1 MRINAYVRTAP
12 VAALFCYTHKEANT
26 FMITRD
32 MIYSHEAADLLRTLS
47 LYKTLLEKQVYR
59 MFPDKKQQAIHTL
72 VERYIKDG
80 RIFRD
85 QRRQLLSA
93 LPEPELDVGMIKA
106 FWVLLDFIDE
116 TEYHSAGDFPIRLY
130 FFAQAEMYEVVY
142 VQPGQ
147 EALISQ
153 ALMNKADDEGKKIMV
168 VESLKQISDISCSN
182 VSGYC
187 LVDEQGTTHYFKE
200 KDLCENG

>member
-1 MRINAYVRTAP
+1 
-12 VAALFCYTHKEANT
+12 
-26 FMITRD
+26 MITRD
-32 MIYSHEAADLLRTLS
+32 MVYSHEAADLLRALS

-59 MFPDKKQQAIHTL
+59 LFPEKKQQAMHTL

-93 LPEPELDVGMIKA
+93 LPEPELDMGMIKA
-106 FWVLLDFIDE
+106 FWVLLDFLDE
-116 TEYHSAGDFPIRLY
+116 TEYHSAGDFPVKLY
-130 FFAQAEMYEVVY
+130 FFARAEMYEVVY

-153 ALMNKADDEGKKIMV
+153 ALANKADDEGKKIMV
-168 VESLKQISDISCSN
+168 VESLEQVPNLSCPN

-187 LVDEQGTTHYFKE
+187 LVDEHGTTHYFKE